1 MSYREEKR
9 ADEAAR
15 RQQDREDRRL
25 DLDARLKSQ
34 EIVAEQK
41 RQDAELKAEQAR
53 KDADAKRRQQQADR
67 RVREQEKARKRAAR
81 TARLAK
87 AGRWLNR
94 NPVTVFVGFVM
105 VSAIVPAVISQVGAL
120 GDAGVDVLLAAML
133 AAMLEGGAWAL
144 TFMGK
149 AAEDR
154 GEPTAKFRIATWLT
168 AAVAAG
174 VNYWHWAHALPGEMW
189 VAVVFAASSLFAI
202 LLWDMKTHRGHGRT
216 KAERR
221 AERAKGRHLKRRRK
235 DHKKIAKE
243 ADRLLSA
250 MPYGS
255 LDEEAAFAAAWTIHT
270 GAEPGMTPELFRRAT
285 QAQLDLGKALE
296 VAEEERP
303 TLIRA
308 GLHAAVA
315 SPFRTPIGRG
325 LPTLPALPEA
335 PTAEK
340 PSEVPT
346 TQFPQGKQQVRAAV
360 ENGREKSAEAPSEGD
375 ADRGWERHLDRAR
388 EAAADLVAEGKTIS
402 ATSLAKV
409 LKIRREDAMKLRDR
423 IVAERRLRVA

>member
-9 ADEAAR
+9 ADDAAR

-34 EIVAEQK
+34 EIAAEQK

-53 KDADAKRRQQQADR
+53 KDAAERRRQQLADR
-67 RVREQEKARKRAAR
+67 KAREQEKARRRAAR
-81 TARLAK
+81 AAK
-87 AGRWLNR
+87 VGRVLRWLNK

-154 GEPTAKFRIATWLT
+154 GEPTAKYRIATWAT

-174 VNYWHWAHALPGEMW
+174 VNYWHWAHALPDQRW

-221 AERAKGRHLKRRRK
+221 EARARRRHLKRRRK
-235 DHKKIAKE
+235 DHKEIARE

-250 MPYGS
+250 VPFGS
-255 LDEEAAFAAAWTIHT
+255 LDAEAAFAAAWTIHT
-270 GAEPGMTPELFRRAT
+270 GAEPGMTPELFQRAT
-285 QAQLDLGKALE
+285 KAQLALGQALE
-296 VAEEERP
+296 VAEKERP
-303 TLIRA
+303 NLIRA
-308 GLHAAVA
+308 GLHATLA
-315 SPFRTPIGRG
+315 SPFRTPVGHG
-325 LPTLPALPEA
+325 LPTLPALPEIPA
-335 PTAEK
+335 SEK
-340 PSEVPT
+340 PAENPT
-346 TQFPQGKQQVRAAV
+346 TQFPQGKQPVSPKA
-360 ENGREKSAEAPSEGD
+360 ENGREKTAETPSETD
-375 ADRGWERHLDRAR
+375 TDTSWERHLDRAR

>member
-9 ADEAAR
+9 ADDAAR
-15 RQQDREDRRL
+15 RAQDREDRRL

-34 EIVAEQK
+34 EIAAQQK

-53 KDADAKRRQQQADR
+53 KDAEARRRQESADR
-67 RVREQEKARKRAAR
+67 RARQQEKARKRAAR
-81 TARLAK
+81 AAK
-87 AGRWLNR
+87 AGRALRWLNA

-120 GDAGVDVLLAAML
+120 GHAGVDVLLAAML

-154 GEPTAKFRIATWLT
+154 GEPTTKYRVATWCT
-168 AAVAAG
+168 ALVAAG
-174 VNYWHWAHALPGEMW
+174 VNYWHWAQTLPDAKW
-189 VAVVFAASSLFAI
+189 VAIVFAASSLFAI

-221 AERAKGRHLKRRRK
+221 EARARRRHLKRRRK
-235 DHKKIAKE
+235 DHKAIAKE

-270 GAEPGMTPELFRRAT
+270 GAEPGMTPELFQRAT
-285 QAQLDLGKALE
+285 RAQLALGEALE
-296 VAEEERP
+296 VAEDERP

-308 GLHAAVA
+308 GLHGALA
-315 SPFRTPIGRG
+315 SPFRTPIGQG
-325 LPTLPALPEA
+325 LPALPALPKAPTVEKSSEA
-335 PTAEK
+335 PT
-340 PSEVPT
+340 S
-346 TQFPQGKQQVRAAV
+346 QFPQGKQPVRAAV
-360 ENGREKSAEAPSEGD
+360 ENSSEKPAETPSG
-375 ADRGWERHLDRAR
+375 ADVDTSWERHLDRAR
-388 EAAADLVAEGKTIS
+388 ETAADLVAEGKSIS

>member
-9 ADEAAR
+9 ADDAAR
-15 RQQDREDRRL
+15 RAQDREDRRL

-34 EIVAEQK
+34 EIAAEQK
-41 RQDAELKAEQAR
+41 RQDAELKAEQSR
-53 KDADAKRRQQQADR
+53 KDAEARRRQELAER
-67 RVREQEKARKRAAR
+67 RARQQEKVRRRATRAAKVGRAAR
-81 TARLAK
+81 
-87 AGRWLNR
+87 WLNQ

-120 GDAGVDVLLAAML
+120 EDAGVDVLLAAML

-154 GEPTAKFRIATWLT
+154 GEPTAKYRVATWLT

-174 VNYWHWAHALPGEMW
+174 VNYWHWMHALPDQMW

-216 KAERR
+216 KAQRR
-221 AERAKGRHLKRRRK
+221 EARARSRHLKRRRK
-235 DHKKIAKE
+235 DHKAIAKE

-255 LDEEAAFAAAWTIHT
+255 LDDEAAFAATWTIHT
-270 GAEPGMTPELFRRAT
+270 GAEPGMTPELFQRAT
-285 QAQLDLGKALE
+285 QAQLALGKALE
-296 VAEEERP
+296 VAEDERP

-308 GLHAAVA
+308 GLHGALA

-325 LPTLPALPEA
+325 VPTLPALPST

-340 PSEVPT
+340 PAEVPT
-346 TQFPQGKQQVRAAV
+346 AQFPQGKQPVRAGA
-360 ENGREKSAEAPSEGD
+360 ENGPEKLTETD
-375 ADRGWERHLDRAR
+375 ADTSWERHLDRAR
-388 EAAADLVAEGKTIS
+388 DAATDLVAEGKTIS
-402 ATSLAKV
+402 ATSLAKI